1 MSADLAYFK
10 YTTSIESSDF
20 TSLSKES
27 NVCLIFEVTYSFA
40 EIIIEFEGL
49 NGIATKL
56 FIVGLF

>member
-27 NVCLIFEVTYSFA
+27 NVCLIFAVT
-40 EIIIEFEGL
+40 
-49 NGIATKL
+49 
-56 FIVGLF
+56 